1 MEPILNTNQNLD
13 MKDKPTKGIGKQ
25 PKFGVLRVLGD
36 INKVDSTST
45 NNAVELWKQDQ
56 YVHDLQFERVKKDY
70 PSTMPPNLD
79 DYLPFDSRTLFQ
91 KLTKKGLDEYLEACE
106 TERLAY

>member
-45 NNAVELWKQDQ
+45 NNAQ
-56 YVHDLQFERVKKDY
+56 KKRLS
-70 PSTMPPNLD
+70 PKRESL
-79 DYLPFDSRTLFQ
+79 LIFRFAVLFQ
-91 KLTKKGLDEYLEACE
+91 SA
-106 TERLAY
+106 